1 MRLRPPRARSPSTP
15 RWSYAHDTVDDEAR
29 RYRGN
34 EDDAPF
40 TSTAHISVDVNEKL
54 SPALAPA
61 YEIFQAFVLNV
72 CPSAAFNRHLT
83 HRFSIC
89 IESCSFKDRSFDRSE
104 DTVVSPPPK
113 IRRRVN
119 IFFARGH
126 QALGLFCSEQV
137 GAWCSHGGP
146 E

>member
-34 EDDAPF
+34 EDDATRRSPRP
-40 TSTAHISVDVNEKL
+40 HIGGRKRE
-54 SPALAPA
+54 ALASA
-61 YEIFQAFVLNV
+61 VLNV

-89 IESCSFKDRSFDRSE
+89 IESCSPFRLRRYRSQWAFKDRSFDRSDRLE

-113 IRRRVN
+113 FVD
-119 IFFARGH
+119 A
-126 QALGLFCSEQV
+126 
-137 GAWCSHGGP
+137 
-146 E
+146 